1 MIERRPG
8 LDFLSHFILIV
19 GVAIVAFPVYLTLVA
34 STQSS
39 QDIASSVPMS
49 LLPGTHMWETYKV
62 ALFGGETSAGSRLRN
77 SCCS

>member
-8 LDFLSHFILIV
+8 LTFLAHFVLTV

-39 QDIASSVPMS
+39 EQIATSVPMS
-49 LLPGTHMWETYKV
+49 LLPGSHMVETYRI
-62 ALFGGETSAGSRLRN
+62 ALFGGETAAGSTLPA
-77 SCCS
+77 